1 MQNNNA
7 SDFNNGLQ
15 RFGRIAFR
23 DRAGRSTPSFCGSRR
38 RPFRIGRHLCGGGG
52 RDDANWSLQGAVLT
66 FVTRNWALGFLG
78 SALSGAALALIVAI
92 ATARFR
98 TDHMVT
104 GLAINILALGL
115 TSYLLRGLFGGKAP
129 VINLPTL
136 DAIRIPWLC
145 NLPLIGHA
153 LFEQSMLT
161 YAAFLLVVP
170 MHLFLKKTQTGLILR
185 AVGENPAAAF
195 SAGTNPI
202 AVRMTAIVVCG
213 AFAGVGGAVLSLQ
226 ELGTFTDGMTNGRG
240 FIALAALIIGRWQP
254 LWIMLA
260 CLLFGAASALAFNL
274 QGWSLPISSYVI
286 QMTPYLLALAVLC
299 GIGRR
304 ARMPASIGTAFTRN

>member
-1 MQNNNA
+1 MDYNVLVELLSA
-7 SDFNNGLQ
+7 TVRVAAPLLFVALGAVLSESAGTFAVGVEGMMLM
-15 RFGRIAFR
+15 GAF
-23 DRAGRSTPSFCGSRR
+23 S
-38 RPFRIGRHLCGGGG
+38 
-52 RDDANWSLQGAVLT
+52 GAVLT
-66 FVTRNWALGFLG
+66 FVTKNWALGFLA

-92 ATARFR
+92 ATTRFR

-104 GLAINILALGL
+104 GLAVNILALGL

-136 DAIRIPWLC
+136 GALRIPWLGD
-145 NLPLIGHA
+145 LPLIGHA
-153 LFEQSMLT
+153 LFEQSLLT
-161 YAAFLLVVP
+161 YTAFLLVIP
-170 MHLFLKKTQTGLILR
+170 MHLFLKKTQFGLMLR

-195 SAGTNPI
+195 SAGTDPI
-202 AVRMTAIVVCG
+202 RMRTIAIVVCG
-213 AFAGVGGAVLSLQ
+213 AFAGIGGAVLSLQ

-304 ARMPASIGTAFTRN
+304 ARMPAAIGKAFTRN

>member
-1 MQNNNA
+1 MDYNVLTELLA
-7 SDFNNGLQ
+7 ATVRVAAPLLFVALGAVLSESAGTFAVGVEGMMLM
-15 RFGRIAFR
+15 GAF
-23 DRAGRSTPSFCGSRR
+23 T
-38 RPFRIGRHLCGGGG
+38 
-52 RDDANWSLQGAVLT
+52 GAVLT
-66 FVTRNWALGFLG
+66 FATKNWALGFAG

-104 GLAINILALGL
+104 GLAVNVLALGL

-145 NLPLIGHA
+145 NLPVIGHA
-153 LFEQSMLT
+153 LFGQSLLT
-161 YAAFLLVVP
+161 YTAFLLVAP
-170 MHLFLKKTQTGLILR
+170 LNFFLTRTQTGLMLR

-195 SAGTNPI
+195 SSGTDPVR
-202 AVRMTAIVVCG
+202 VRMIAIVAGG
-213 AFAGVGGAVLSLQ
+213 AFAGIGGAVLSLQ

-240 FIALAALIIGRWQP
+240 FIALAALIIGRWRP
-254 LWIMLA
+254 FRIMFA
-260 CLLFGAASALAFNL
+260 CLLFGAASAFAFDL

-286 QMTPYLLALAVLC
+286 QMTPYLLALMVLC

-304 ARMPASIGTAFTRN
+304 ARMPASIGTAFIRN